1 MNKKRIIA
9 LLFIFYRYSDRDNH
23 LSINEILN
31 ILAEEYGI
39 YEANR
44 KTIYDDIKILNSFEG
59 INIILDANKYHLD
72 EQLFTSGEIKILIDS
87 LSSLKNVDEKCYQK
101 ISKKLSSLLS
111 LHEQDKI
118 KGLDVSIKR
127 TNQQHFIDNVNIIL
141 QAINQNK
148 SLNAKIRNKVADIN
162 PYFLYRANDYY
173 YLFYTYLDSDRI
185 YKVRFD
191 HLNDIIISDNTFKQ
205 AVAKDK
211 ILDIINE
218 STKFYHRQNVQKIV
232 LEIIDDGEDTYLRL
246 LDDFSNIII
255 NQKKKLV
262 YLKLSIN
269 DVLFSKLTAYQNK
282 IKILEPSELIGI
294 YQDYLNSI
302 IAVYL
307 PPKDLT
313 E

>member
-31 ILAEEYGI
+31 ILAEEYDI

-127 TNQQHFIDNVNIIL
+127 TNQQHFIDNVNTIL

-191 HLNDIIISDNTFKQ
+191 HMNDIIISDNTFKQ

-232 LEIIDDGEDTYLRL
+232 LEIIDDSENTYLRL

-255 NQKKKLV
+255 NQKKKLA

-269 DVLFSKLTAYQNK
+269 DVLFSKLTAYQDK

-307 PPKDLT
+307 PAKDLT

>member
-31 ILAEEYGI
+31 ILAEEYDI

-127 TNQQHFIDNVNIIL
+127 TNQQHFIDNVNTIL

-191 HLNDIIISDNTFKQ
+191 HMNDIIISDNTFKQ

-232 LEIIDDGEDTYLRL
+232 LEIIDDSENTYLRL

-255 NQKKKLV
+255 NQKKKLA

-269 DVLFSKLTAYQNK
+269 DALFSKLTAYQNK

-307 PPKDLT
+307 PAKDLT

>member
-101 ISKKLSSLLS
+101 ISKKLSGLLS

-127 TNQQHFIDNVNIIL
+127 TNQQHFIDNVNTIL

-191 HLNDIIISDNTFKQ
+191 HMNDIFISDNTFKQ

-232 LEIIDDGEDTYLRL
+232 LEIIDDSEDTYLRL

-255 NQKKKLV
+255 NQKKKLA

-269 DVLFSKLTAYQNK
+269 DVLFSKLTAYQDK

-294 YQDYLNSI
+294 YQDYLNAI

>member
-31 ILAEEYGI
+31 ILAEEYDI

-127 TNQQHFIDNVNIIL
+127 TNQQHFIDNVNTIL

-191 HLNDIIISDNTFKQ
+191 HMNDIIISDNTFKQ

-232 LEIIDDGEDTYLRL
+232 LEIIDDSENTYLRL

-255 NQKKKLV
+255 NQKKKLA

-307 PPKDLT
+307 PAKDLT